1 MYHVRLRGADI
12 SARVVRGSVSITGAL
27 GERRNASL
35 RVREPPGVSL
45 APADRDEITIDYPDR
60 PYRAAALALAPVA
73 YWTLDERLA
82 DA

>member
-1 MYHVRLRGADI
+1 MYHVRLRGVDI
-12 SARVVRGSVSITGAL
+12 SARIVRGSISITGAL

-35 RVREPPGVSL
+35 RVREPEGVTL

-60 PYRAAALALAPVA
+60 PYRAAALALNPVA

-82 DA
+82 DE